1 MPSLLFATSVLRMV
15 KAIPAFCRRLICRMA
30 VAAAMTAGLY
40 LTLCTPSSAQ
50 ELGAVLRSDMG
61 LKSGT
66 QPGPGY
72 YFSFVYYDAEYSSV
86 RGPNGN
92 ALPGQVNTSLTLPF
106 PVIAATTKWKLLGAN
121 YGIRA
126 AIIFS
131 NQALTSTLVPIS
143 KSNTIGFGDIYI
155 QPINLGWHT
164 KRLDYLAAYAFHAPT
179 GNGIRSL
186 GFWTHEIIFGTTCY
200 LDAAKKW
207 SVAGNGTLEIHQ
219 QKQNSDLLVGD
230 FVTVKGGIGR
240 TFLKGAASAG
250 LVYSLQYKITHD
262 GGTDLPKL
270 LPNTFNRAYAL
281 GPEASFPFFV
291 KGKVAGFIGA
301 RYAWEFNNSS
311 NFQGNNLALTMTL
324 AKFD

>member
-1 MPSLLFATSVLRMV
+1 MSGRNLAYRVIYAALTIGCLLLLACYPTR
-15 KAIPAFCRRLICRMA
+15 
-30 VAAAMTAGLY
+30 
-40 LTLCTPSSAQ
+40 AQ

-86 RGPNGN
+86 RGPNGGV
-92 ALPGQVNTSLTLPF
+92 LPGRVNTSLTLPF
-106 PVIAATTKWKLLGAN
+106 PVIAATTKWKLLGGY
-121 YGIRA
+121 YGFKVG
-126 AIIFS
+126 IIFS

-143 KSNTIGFGDIYI
+143 RSNSIGFGDIYI

-186 GFWTHEIIFGTTCY
+186 GFWTHELMFGTTYY
-200 LDAAKKW
+200 LDAGKKW
-207 SVAGNGTLEIHQ
+207 SVSGNGTLEIHQ
-219 QKQNSDLLVGD
+219 VKQNSDLLVGD
-230 FVTVKGGIGR
+230 FLTIKGGVGR
-240 TFLKGAASAG
+240 SFLKGAASAG

-262 GGTDLPKL
+262 GGTDLPSL
-270 LPNTFNRAYAL
+270 LPNSLNRAYAL
-281 GPEASFPFFV
+281 GPEVSFPFFV

-311 NFQGNNLALTMTL
+311 NFQGNNLALNLTL
-324 AKFD
+324 AKFR

>member
-1 MPSLLFATSVLRMV
+1 MIESNRVHRQFSIGRT
-15 KAIPAFCRRLICRMA
+15 AF
-30 VAAAMTAGLY
+30 AAAMIAGLC
-40 LTLCTPSSAQ
+40 LMICTPSRAQ

-92 ALPGQVNTSLTLPF
+92 ALPGQVSTSLTLPF
-106 PVIAATTKWKLLGAN
+106 PVIAATTEWKLLGAN
-121 YGIRA
+121 YGFKA

-155 QPINLGWHT
+155 QPVNLGWHT

-186 GFWTHEIIFGTTCY
+186 GFWTHEVIFGTTY
-200 LDAAKKW
+200 YFDSGKKW
-207 SVAGNGTLEIHQ
+207 SLAGNGTLEIHQ

-230 FVTVKGGIGR
+230 FLTIKGGVGR
-240 TFLKGAASAG
+240 TFLRGAASAG

-262 GGTDLPKL
+262 GGTDLLKL
-270 LPNTFNRAYAL
+270 LPNSLNKAYAL
-281 GPEASFPFFV
+281 GPEVSFPFFA

-301 RYAWEFNNSS
+301 RYAWEFLNRS

>member
-1 MPSLLFATSVLRMV
+1 MSE
-15 KAIPAFCRRLICRMA
+15 AIPVLSHRMTRRIAFA
-30 VAAAMTAGLY
+30 VALTAGLC
-40 LTLCTPSSAQ
+40 LLICNPSRAQ
-50 ELGAVLRSDMG
+50 ELGSVLRSDMG

-92 ALPGQVNTSLTLPF
+92 ALPGQFSTSLTLPF
-106 PVIAATTKWKLLGAN
+106 PVVAATTKWKLAGGN
-121 YGIRA
+121 YGFRV

-143 KSNTIGFGDIYI
+143 KSNTIGFGDIYV

-186 GFWTHEIIFGTTCY
+186 GFWTHEVIFGTTYY
-200 LDAAKKW
+200 LDAGKKW

-230 FVTVKGGIGR
+230 FVTIKGGVGR

-250 LVYSLQYKITHD
+250 LVYSLQYKISHD
-262 GGTDLPKL
+262 GGTDLPRL
-270 LPNTFNRAYAL
+270 LPNSLNRAYAL
-281 GPEASFPFFV
+281 GPEVSFPFFV

>member
-1 MPSLLFATSVLRMV
+1 MKRCTWNFRAINFVLVIVGILFVAH
-15 KAIPAFCRRLICRMA
+15 APAN
-30 VAAAMTAGLY
+30 
-40 LTLCTPSSAQ
+40 AQ

-72 YFSFVYYDAEYSSV
+72 YFSFIYYDAEYSSV

-106 PVIAATTKWKLLGAN
+106 PAFSETTKWKLFGGN
-121 YGIRA
+121 YGYKVA
-126 AIIFS
+126 VIFS
-131 NQALTSTLVPIS
+131 NQALTSTFVPIS

-155 QPINLGWHT
+155 QPINLGWHK
-164 KRLDYLAAYAFHAPT
+164 KRFDYLAAYAFHAPT
-179 GNGIRSL
+179 GSGIRSL
-186 GFWTHEIIFGTTCY
+186 GFWTHEIIFGTTYY

-207 SVAGNGTLEIHQ
+207 SVAANGTLEIHQ
-219 QKQNSDLLVGD
+219 PKQNSDLLVGT

-240 TFLKGAASAG
+240 SFMKGAASAG

-262 GGTDLPKL
+262 GGIDLPAL
-270 LPNTFNRAYAL
+270 LPNTLNRAYAV
-281 GPEASFPFFV
+281 GPEVSFPFFV
-291 KGKVAGFIGA
+291 KGKTAGFIGA

-311 NFQGNNLALTMTL
+311 NFQGNNLALNLTV
-324 AKFD
+324 ARFH

>member
-1 MPSLLFATSVLRMV
+1 MIERNRIHRQFLIGRMV
-15 KAIPAFCRRLICRMA
+15 S
-30 VAAAMTAGLY
+30 AAAMIAGLC
-40 LTLCTPSSAQ
+40 LMICTPSRTQ

-92 ALPGQVNTSLTLPF
+92 ALPGQVSTSLTLPF

-121 YGIRA
+121 YGFKV

-155 QPINLGWHT
+155 QPINLGWHK
-164 KRLDYLAAYAFHAPT
+164 KRFEYLAAYAFHAPT

-186 GFWTHEIIFGTTCY
+186 GFWTHEIIFGTTYY
-200 LDAAKKW
+200 LDQGKKW

-219 QKQNSDLLVGD
+219 EKQNSDLLVGD
-230 FVTVKGGIGR
+230 FLTIKGGFGR

-270 LPNTFNRAYAL
+270 LPNSLNRAYAL
-281 GPEASFPFFV
+281 GPEVSFPFFV

-301 RYAWEFNNSS
+301 RYAWEFLNRS
-311 NFQGNNLALTMTL
+311 NFQGNNLALTMTI